1 MYNNHLL
8 MNCTSK
14 CVFLI
19 INYFKLMDIFKKM
32 LAGGIIDKN
41 DPELPQLWKKV
52 AQTIEL
58 SSKLNTATSVN
69 EIRERISEIIGNKL
83 DNSTTIFVPFYTNF
97 GKHISIGKNV
107 FINHDCTF
115 LDLGGIIIE
124 DDVLIGPKVAIVTEN
139 HPIDSSNRKSLDLK
153 AIHIKRN
160 AWIGAAAT
168 ILPGVTIGENA
179 IVAAGAVVN
188 KNVPDNVIVAG
199 VPAKIVKKI

>member
-1 MYNNHLL
+1 
-8 MNCTSK
+8 
-14 CVFLI
+14 
-19 INYFKLMDIFKKM
+19 M